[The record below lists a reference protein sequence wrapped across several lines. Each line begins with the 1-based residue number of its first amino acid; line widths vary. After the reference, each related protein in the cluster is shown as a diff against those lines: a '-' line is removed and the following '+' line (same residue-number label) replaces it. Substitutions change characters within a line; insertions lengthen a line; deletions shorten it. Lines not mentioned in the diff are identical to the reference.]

1 MLNPAYQV
9 LNLYSMPI
17 IKMTTEQ
24 RLRRIRTLQY
34 IVASRWFLHAGI
46 VVLGLTQKAIGVAE
60 FDPIIFLLILFTYSY
75 NLAFYIYLHR
85 KPSKITARGLYI
97 ISVLQIVLDQI
108 VYSIVLYGSGGVESL
123 SFLFYLLTIFIAIVL
138 FTELEIIALTF
149 FTIILYVA
157 VITLEYQGILP
168 HIARY
173 NFDPGFYHNIGVTVH
188 NGATVVLM
196 LVFTA
201 FFAAFISNVIRS
213 REAGIRSERDK
224 IAAIVD
230 NLVDGV
236 IMLNQHGRVILMNP
250 YAQRV
255 LHISFNEYRNRRLNP
270 DEFSEPLHDLIE
282 FISSTT
288 DEVVY
293 RNKEFFVDEVGDRV
307 VLQVTTLS
315 MISEAGSRIGS
326 LIILHNITREK
337 DLDQMKSDF
346 ISVAAHQLRT
356 PLATL
361 KWLFKIMIDGDGGDL
376 TAKQRD
382 LMTKGYR
389 RNNEVI
395 EIVNNLLDV
404 SEIEDGRFPYKF
416 ISDSLAP
423 LVEQVISSV
432 QDTAHNKGLTIKYVA
447 DEHLPFVSVDRPKI
461 KMAIQNL
468 VDNAIKYSLPK
479 TTIHIELRVRDNGVE
494 LNVRDEGI
502 GMSEETQQ
510 KVFTK
515 FYRGKEA
522 ISQDTTGSGLG
533 LYIVRSI
540 IDHHGGIIEYESTLG
555 QGTTFT
561 IYLPKT
567 ENIT

>member
-1 MLNPAYQV
+1 
-9 LNLYSMPI
+9 MPI
-17 IKMTTEQ
+17 ISMTTEQ

-75 NLAFYIYLHR
+75 NLIFYIYLHR
-85 KPSKITARGLYI
+85 KPSKITVRGLYYI
-97 ISVLQIVLDQI
+97 GLLQVVLDQI

-123 SFLFYLLTIFIAIVL
+123 SFMFYLMTIFIAIVL
-138 FTELEIIALTF
+138 FNELEIIAITF
-149 FTIILYVA
+149 FTIILYVS
-157 VITLEYQGILP
+157 VITLEYKDIIP
-168 HIARY
+168 HFDRY
-173 NFDPGFYHNIGVTVH
+173 NFDPGFYQNIGVTVH
-188 NGATVVLM
+188 NGATVVMM

-201 FFAAFISNVIRS
+201 FFAAFISNLIRS

-236 IMLNQHGRVILMNP
+236 IMLNKRGRVILMNP

-255 LHISFNEYRNRRLNP
+255 LHISIDEHRNKQLKP
-270 DEFSEPLHDLIE
+270 DDFAEPLHELIE

-293 RNKEFFVDEVGDRV
+293 RNKEFVIEEAGDRV
-307 VLQVTTLS
+307 VLQATTLS
-315 MISEAGSRIGS
+315 MISQEDIRIGS

-361 KWLFKIMIDGDGGDL
+361 KWLFKIMLDGDGGEL
-376 TAKQRD
+376 NAKQRD

-416 ISDSLAP
+416 VEDSLLP
-423 LVEQVISSV
+423 LVEQVISNV
-432 QDTAHNKGLTIKYVA
+432 QDTAHTKGVKIEFAT
-447 DEHLPFVSVDRPKI
+447 DEKLPQVNIDRQKI

-468 VDNAIKYSLPK
+468 VDNAIKYSQPS
-479 TTIHIELRVRDNGVE
+479 TTLHIELRMRDNGVE
-494 LNVRDEGI
+494 LTIQDEGI
-502 GMSEETQQ
+502 GMSEETKQ

-522 ISQDTTGSGLG
+522 ITIDPTGSGLG

-540 IDHHGGIIEYESTLG
+540 VDHHGGIIEYESTLG
-555 QGTTFT
+555 KGTSFT
-561 IYLPKT
+561 IYLPKI
-567 ENIT
+567 EDFE